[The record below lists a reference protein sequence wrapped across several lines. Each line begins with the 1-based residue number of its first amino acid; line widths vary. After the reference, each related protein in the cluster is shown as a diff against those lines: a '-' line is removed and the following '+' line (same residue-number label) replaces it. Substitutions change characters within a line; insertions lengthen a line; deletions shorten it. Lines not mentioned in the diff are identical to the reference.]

1 VETIRIHKFNN
12 AKIFQPF
19 DALEGLRAA
28 LALKEHELDKP
39 ELPLR
44 LDDEETARLDRIVS
58 LLKKG
63 QKIRITFLWD
73 GCRRE
78 ICDTFQRVDTA
89 YRAIVMRTHIV
100 PCDAVIDIRM
110 T

>member
-1 VETIRIHKFNN
+1 METIRIHKFNN

-28 LALKEHELDKP
+28 LALKEQELDKP